1 MPLGYTADQ
10 FYGLN
15 TPQFAGVVGP
25 GGFEQDPTGELS
37 NPPFMFPGSTRR
49 EFGPSGN
56 LEVKTGIKRGFIRML
71 SEMKSMD
78 FTALAK
84 KRCFFQFNPQT
95 IMRAVSLTEGMY
107 NPLLQDPSQFSLP
120 VPGNANFTFELLFD
134 RSFEVNSQVA
144 TTPPPPA
151 TSSPTGTP
159 LPAPTDETFLNRLM
173 GGSPADIGVL
183 ADIRVLDSIV
193 GQGISDDIIDYIL
206 ARGEIVQS
214 YISDTSVTTDTGA
227 STGGTTTTSTVDTS
241 NGTFTWNSANAK
253 KALNSN
259 LGNQAFLIPNPVR
272 VVFSS
277 LFMVDGYVQ
286 SMAVTFNKFSRTMVP
301 TQCMVTIQMQALYLG
316 FAREKTYLTESL
328 AEAVVKPIEAPTGG
342 TPNLSTPPG
351 TEAGDATLDTIQ
363 KYLKRLYVHVSGTTP
378 YNAWTGGALDNNS
391 DEPVPYEVGPN
402 SQLVTGGI
410 AVWQERE
417 LRQLC
422 GFTSPK
428 LGLAIGFPDLKV
440 DEEGLDTVIYTNI
453 GYKDITKI
461 SINGR
466 IQVYRK
472 PFGSIETFP
481 DGKLMLIDVPIDF
494 VFTDATSW
502 KSNQSLSDYDTQSW
516 TNYKKDV
523 VNNAHWSTK
532 SGSLRDQ
539 TSAYN
544 LYMSESQQG
553 RKTHPCTIDLRATIS
568 VEYKDGKTPIVGAY
582 SMVKNIVGWG
592 KNAMVR
598 CTGTLSNSPVLNAPP
613 RDY

>member
-241 NGTFTWNSANAK
+241 NGTFTWNSANAE

-342 TPNLSTPPG
+342 TSNLTVPPG
-351 TEAGDATLDTIQ
+351 DEPGNATLDIIQ
-363 KYLKRLYVHVSGTTP
+363 KNLKRLYVHVSGLTG
-378 YNAWTGGALDNNS
+378 YNTLSSSYDNNS
-391 DEPVPYEVGPN
+391 DEPIPYETGPD
-402 SQLVTGGI
+402 SQLFIGGI
-410 AVWQERE
+410 SAWQERE

-422 GFTSPK
+422 AFTSPK
-428 LGLAIGFPDLKV
+428 LGVAIGFPDLKV
-440 DEEGLDTVIYTNI
+440 DDDGLDTIVYPNI
-453 GYKDITKI
+453 GFKDIKTI

-466 IQVYRK
+466 LKVYRK
-472 PFGSIETFP
+472 PFGSLETF
-481 DGKLMLIDVPIDF
+481 DKLTLLDVPIDF
-494 VFTDATSW
+494 NFTDASSW
-502 KSNQSLSDYDTQSW
+502 KSNQSLSGYDTKSW

-523 VNNAHWSTK
+523 VNEAHWSRT
-532 SGSLRDQ
+532 SGGTQ
-539 TSAYN
+539 NGAYN
-544 LYMSESQQG
+544 LYMPESQPG
-553 RKTHPCTIDLRATIS
+553 RKTHPCTIDMRATIT
-568 VEYKDGKTPIVGAY
+568 VEYKDGKSPLVGKY

-598 CTGTLSNSPVLNAPP
+598 CTGNLSNSPVLNAPP